1 MDNSEKSLIYFH
13 RPEMGLEQV
22 QAPLAAGGMT
32 VTRDG
37 DLLRVRRG
45 GDSPELRVGHVRGE
59 RIRLDAIQKARGT
72 ALESLMSTLDE
83 AFEISFDDL
92 DKTLADSE
100 TLIEVQRV
108 LQQLT
113 DGVIARSWNDELSGP
128 GDE

>member
-1 MDNSEKSLIYFH
+1 MESGEKSLVYFH
-13 RPEMGLEQV
+13 GPGMGLEQV

-37 DLLRVRRG
+37 NLLRVRRG
-45 GDSPELRVGHVRGE
+45 GDGPEVRVRHVHGE

-72 ALESLMSTLDE
+72 ALQSLMSTLDA

-92 DKTLADSE
+92 DKILDETN

-128 GDE
+128 EDE